1 MSNTESIHKRFL
13 EIETKYDADF
23 INRLTFK
30 ALMKGMS
37 PKSFLYVESSDRYFV
52 KSETEFLRFRMPPD
66 NDQRAELTFKKKH
79 GTLNNN
85 VRTEV
90 NLRVDNNS
98 ADTVNAFC
106 EGLGYKFNF
115 SIYKMCDIYY
125 FEDANVVLYSVIDE
139 DNKIKTFLE
148 IEVREDQDIL
158 EEAAWDI
165 VLKYE
170 KILNPLGIN
179 GQKRK
184 RLSLFEM
191 YKK

>member
-1 MSNTESIHKRFL
+1 MSSTESIHKRFL
-13 EIETKYDADF
+13 EIETKYDADN

-30 ALMKGMS
+30 SLMKGIS
-37 PKSFLYVESSDRYFV
+37 PTSFLYVESTDKYYV
-52 KSETEFLRFRMPPD
+52 KSDTEFLRFRMPPA
-66 NDQRAELTFKKKH
+66 NEQRAELTFKKKH
-79 GTLNNN
+79 DAGNNN
-85 VRTEV
+85 IRTEV

-98 ADTVNAFC
+98 AATVNAFC

-125 FEDANVVLYSVIDE
+125 FEDANVVLYSVMGE
-139 DNKIKTFLE
+139 DSKIKTFLE

-158 EEAAWDI
+158 EDAAWEI